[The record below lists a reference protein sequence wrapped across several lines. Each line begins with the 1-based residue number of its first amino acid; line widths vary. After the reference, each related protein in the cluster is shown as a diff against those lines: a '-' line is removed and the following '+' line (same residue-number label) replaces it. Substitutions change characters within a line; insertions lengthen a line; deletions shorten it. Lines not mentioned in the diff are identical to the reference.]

1 MTFENV
7 IMALTFISS
16 AVALYFA
23 TRKQSHDE
31 DKCDA
36 DTIASLFQ
44 TVRELEA
51 DNKQIKDDAEADRV
65 KLEEKFRCE
74 NDKIKK
80 ELADYKRTTTQQLAE
95 MASEIV
101 RYRNW
106 AARLVKQLEQA
117 GIVPERFE

>member
-1 MTFENV
+1 MTFDNV

-31 DKCDA
+31 NNVDA

-44 TVRELEA
+44 TVRDLESE
-51 DNKQIKDDAEADRV
+51 NKRLK
-65 KLEEKFRCE
+65 CE
-74 NDKIKK
+74 F
-80 ELADYKRTTTQQLAE
+80 EDYKRKTTVQLADL
-95 MASEIV
+95 ASEIV
-101 RYRNW
+101 RYRAW

>member
-44 TVRELEA
+44 TVKGLEQE
-51 DNKQIKDDAEADRV
+51 NKA
-65 KLEEKFRCE
+65 L
-74 NDKIKK
+74 KK
-80 ELADYKRTTTQQLAE
+80 ELDDYKRKITEQLAQ